1 MVCFLASSLPLRS
14 NEDESGG
21 GLIANFVVL
30 KPVLTMNIGEQIKR
44 IRAAKGL
51 SQKEVIIS
59 AGLDKAQYS
68 RIENSKTDPYFST
81 VERIAKAMGISLSDL
96 FTTSG
101 EPKEIQSHDKSI
113 MEKVNMIES
122 LAEEEKA
129 TIYKMLDAF
138 LGKKKLKDALASVL
152 KDVE

>member
-1 MVCFLASSLPLRS
+1 
-14 NEDESGG
+14 
-21 GLIANFVVL
+21 
-30 KPVLTMNIGEQIKR
+30 
-44 IRAAKGL
+44 
-51 SQKEVIIS
+51 
-59 AGLDKAQYS
+59 
-68 RIENSKTDPYFST
+68 
-81 VERIAKAMGISLSDL
+81 MGISLSDL

-152 KDVE
+152 KDVEWKKPLSLQRLLCCKSTHYKCVLVWGIEKRRYNLRLALRFISTYYA

>member
-1 MVCFLASSLPLRS
+1 MHNS
-14 NEDESGG
+14 